1 MVGPVGDGEYYC
13 HAREYGYCD
22 RRSGLCVCNP
32 GYTGLDCTKCK
43 PAFFRVGE
51 LCSPK
56 SGSPCCS
63 CAAVLVVSDRWFPA

>member
-1 MVGPVGDGEYYC
+1 MVGPINDGDYYC
-13 HAREYGYCD
+13 RAREYGYCD

-51 LCSPK
+51 LCLPK
-56 SGSPCCS
+56 SESP
-63 CAAVLVVSDRWFPA
+63 LLLYIPVVTARSRC